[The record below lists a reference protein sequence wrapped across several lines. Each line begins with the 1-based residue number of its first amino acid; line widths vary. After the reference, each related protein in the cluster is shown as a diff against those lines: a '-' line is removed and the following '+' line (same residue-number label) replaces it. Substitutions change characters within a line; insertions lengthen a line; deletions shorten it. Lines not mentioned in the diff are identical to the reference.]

1 MSIDAPPIVKL
12 TETVLV
18 EVELAVRSFPRYH
31 KYSVGADLRR
41 DAREVARAAIR
52 AWRDHEHRGDRLG
65 ELAAAIDDLKL
76 TLQLAQRV
84 EAFKSF
90 KQFEAL
96 ARTIS
101 NLGRQCGG
109 WQRKHLKGQNRT
121 ATTPAG
127 RAQTLSA
134 RGASNEAHP

>member
-1 MSIDAPPIVKL
+1 MSVDAPPIVKL
-12 TETVLV
+12 TERVLAD
-18 EVELAVRSFPRYH
+18 VELAVRSFPRYH
-31 KYSVGADLRR
+31 KYSVGEDLRR
-41 DAREVARAAIR
+41 DARAVARSAIR
-52 AWRDHEHRGDRLG
+52 AWRDHEHRGERL
-65 ELAAAIDDLKL
+65 EALTAAVDDLKL
-76 TLQLAQRV
+76 TLQVAKRV

-90 KQFEAL
+90 RQFEAL
-96 ARTIS
+96 ARVVS

-121 ATTPAG
+121 TPPSAG